1 MAVLKAVSFMES
13 RWEDQDG
20 RPSADGGYGPMNL
33 TDFSAENGTGKGDGS
48 AREAAAARTARL
60 GADLTGLP
68 LNQIKNNPLANVC
81 AGAAVLASH
90 EPEDAGPDW
99 LAVVMRYRGEAF
111 SRQVAATL
119 LSGQSRVTTD
129 GQKVTLGA
137 QTKVRV
143 PAALKHA
150 MKTDCPKR
158 LDCQWLPAPYEKLD
172 PSEPDTTGNYG
183 NHDLADRTGKGGP
196 KLKYIVIHDTEGSY
210 DGSVKLAQDP
220 TYLAWNYT
228 ICSSDGHIAQH
239 LDAKDVGWH
248 ADNWYVN
255 MHSIGVEHEVKAR
268 NGGWYTETVYP
279 NSAKL
284 VKHLAKKYRIG
295 LGPGHII
302 GHYQVPGI
310 LPGST
315 KGVRWDS
322 GPYWDWEHYFDLLG
336 APVGGHKPA
345 TRLLRPG
352 DVVSVRPGYADNTHT
367 LTQCEEQSP
376 GSGPCDDGAPTNFAT
391 LYQAP
396 SLTAPLAKDIG
407 THPSGGPDGT
417 NQVNDVSARAQA
429 SSKLVVAAVQD
440 DWVQVSWA
448 GELAWIHNPAARRV
462 LVKSHGATVT
472 VRTGAISA
480 PVYGRAYPEAGAY
493 PATIPYQKVTPI
505 EYTLKPGQAYA
516 VTDRKVVTDY
526 FQAKTFDG
534 TTPGDRT
541 VVKGEDV
548 YIQINLAHRLF
559 VRSADVK
566 VHR

>member
-1 MAVLKAVSFMES
+1 
-13 RWEDQDG
+13 
-20 RPSADGGYGPMNL
+20 
-33 TDFSAENGTGKGDGS
+33 
-48 AREAAAARTARL
+48 
-60 GADLTGLP
+60 
-68 LNQIKNNPLANVC
+68 
-81 AGAAVLASH
+81 
-90 EPEDAGPDW
+90 
-99 LAVVMRYRGEAF
+99 
-111 SRQVAATL
+111 
-119 LSGQSRVTTD
+119 
-129 GQKVTLGA
+129 
-137 QTKVRV
+137 
-143 PAALKHA
+143 
-150 MKTDCPKR
+150 
-158 LDCQWLPAPYEKLD
+158 
-172 PSEPDTTGNYG
+172 
-183 NHDLADRTGKGGP
+183 
-196 KLKYIVIHDTEGSY
+196 
-210 DGSVKLAQDP
+210 
-220 TYLAWNYT
+220 
-228 ICSSDGHIAQH
+228 
-239 LDAKDVGWH
+239 
-248 ADNWYVN
+248 
-255 MHSIGVEHEVKAR
+255 MHSIGVEREGKAG
-268 NGGWYTETVYP
+268 NGGWYTETMYQ

-284 VKHLAKKYRIG
+284 VKHFAKKYRIG
-295 LGPGHII
+295 LDPGHII
-302 GHYQVPGI
+302 GHDQVPGI

-315 KGVRWDS
+315 KGVHWDP

-336 APVGGHKPA
+336 AP
-345 TRLLRPG
+345 
-352 DVVSVRPGYADNTHT
+352 
-367 LTQCEEQSP
+367 
-376 GSGPCDDGAPTNFAT
+376 TNFAT
-391 LYQAP
+391 LNQAP

-429 SSKLVVAAVQD
+429 GSKLVVAAVQD